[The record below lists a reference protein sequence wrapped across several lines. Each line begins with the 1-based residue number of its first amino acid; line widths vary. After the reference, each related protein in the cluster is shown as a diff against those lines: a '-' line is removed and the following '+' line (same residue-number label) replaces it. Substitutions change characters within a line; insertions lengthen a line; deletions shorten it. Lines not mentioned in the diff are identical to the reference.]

1 LCKQQPDRHRWWP
14 ELGRRPGTA
23 IAFVASSLVALAVAA
38 LAVGLL
44 HSASSRPAGGPPAGT
59 PFSQL
64 TPGQQRVVHNDLQ
77 AVFIPSPHPCDT
89 VRHRPSKTAGLG
101 IPPTPLLAT
110 LGVLRRPPTAADTL
124 PHKGP
129 SPPRNIYR
137 RYVRRARVAF
147 GAAYYVIPTFTTT
160 SLVDPARCVKVLA
173 RRFDHELQRVPAALT
188 PAFRQQFEGLIANVR
203 PREVVYLSALA
214 SHGSGWAFAVSA
226 TQIHQ
231 GSAIS
236 TNPVTPTIS
245 ALVPD
250 GVTRVTIHILA
261 RRANAGT
268 PRVVTVNSRV
278 VRNVVVASPPPG
290 YKSFAAVRSWVWHGR
305 DGQTIKTIPQP
316 AGPNESDASGP

>member
-1 LCKQQPDRHRWWP
+1 MADYFDDVERQLAALCKQQPDRHRWWP

-89 VRHRPSKTAGLG
+89 VRHRPSKTPGLG
-101 IPPTPLLAT
+101 TPPTPLLAT
-110 LGVLRRPPTAADTL
+110 LGVLRRPRTAADTL
-124 PHKGP
+124 PHKRP

-137 RYVRRARVAF
+137 RYVRRARMAF

-160 SLVDPARCVKVLA
+160 SLVDPTRCVKVLA
-173 RRFDHELQRVPAALT
+173 RRFDHELQRVPAMLT

-203 PREVVYLSALA
+203 PRKWCTCPRWRPMEAAGRLLSAPPRSSGQRDLDQSRHA
-214 SHGSGWAFAVSA
+214 NDLSAGSRWRYPSRSTFSPAARTPA
-226 TQIHQ
+226 HP
-231 GSAIS
+231 GS
-236 TNPVTPTIS
+236 
-245 ALVPD
+245 
-250 GVTRVTIHILA
+250 
-261 RRANAGT
+261 
-268 PRVVTVNSRV
+268 
-278 VRNVVVASPPPG
+278 
-290 YKSFAAVRSWVWHGR
+290 
-305 DGQTIKTIPQP
+305 
-316 AGPNESDASGP
+316 